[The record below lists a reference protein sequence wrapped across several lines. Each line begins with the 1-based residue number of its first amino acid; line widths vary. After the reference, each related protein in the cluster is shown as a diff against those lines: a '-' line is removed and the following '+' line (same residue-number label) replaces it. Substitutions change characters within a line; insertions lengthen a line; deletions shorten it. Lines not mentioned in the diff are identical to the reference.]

1 MSKRSSMKRMR
12 VHKAKKR
19 AWKSENAKW
28 RTLPPTTN
36 QTAVLARHGFTANTR
51 GEASDLIEELPG
63 TKSKVTSD
71 ARRLG
76 GFARCS

>member
-1 MSKRSSMKRMR
+1 MSRRSSKKRMR

-36 QTAVLARHGFTANTR
+36 QAAVLARHGFTANTR
-51 GEASDLIEELPG
+51 GQASDLVEKLPR
-63 TKSKVTSD
+63 TKGKSTSD
-71 ARRLG
+71 VRRLG
-76 GFARCS
+76 VFAR